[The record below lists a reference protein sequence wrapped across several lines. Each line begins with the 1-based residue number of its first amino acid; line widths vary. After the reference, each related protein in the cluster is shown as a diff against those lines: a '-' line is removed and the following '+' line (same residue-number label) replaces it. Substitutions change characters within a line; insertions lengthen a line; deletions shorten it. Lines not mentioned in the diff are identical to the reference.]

1 MNRKNSKSA
10 YKEAVRYIP
19 GGVNSPVR
27 ALYGLDEEPLF
38 IDKAKGVTLVDI
50 DGNKY
55 TAYCLSWGVFLQG
68 HSHPAVKTAVIKA
81 VAHGTSYGVPCIA
94 ETELAKKINT
104 FLPSMEKIRF
114 VNSGTEAVMSAIR
127 VARAY
132 TGKNTIIKFDGC
144 YHGHADHLLVSAGS
158 GVAGLSGASSAGVP
172 EDFTRHTVSI
182 PFNDQKAVEA
192 VFKLKGTDLAAVI
205 VEPVPAN
212 MGVII
217 PNHGYLEFLRK
228 ITKDY
233 GALLIFDEVI
243 TGFRLSSGG
252 TQKLFCIMPDL
263 TTLGKIIGGGFPA
276 AAFGGRS
283 EIMDMLAPDGPVYQA
298 GTLSGNPVAMAAG
311 SAVLNVLSEIGFYTE
326 LEKKCSVFY
335 TVLLE
340 VIKGKNIV
348 LNHIGPMFTLFFSDK
363 EVFDFNSSCASNAK
377 RFAEFFRSMLKN
389 GNYISPSRFEANFIS
404 SAHTPQ
410 DMEKFIDAVQKS
422 I

>member
-1 MNRKNSKSA
+1 MKSDGPRKTNLWHL
-10 YKEAVRYIP
+10 
-19 GGVNSPVR
+19 SP
-27 ALYGLDEEPLF
+27 
-38 IDKAKGVTLVDI
+38 K
-50 DGNKY
+50 
-55 TAYCLSWGVFLQG
+55 
-68 HSHPAVKTAVIKA
+68 
-81 VAHGTSYGVPCIA
+81 
-94 ETELAKKINT
+94 
-104 FLPSMEKIRF
+104 
-114 VNSGTEAVMSAIR
+114 
-127 VARAY
+127 
-132 TGKNTIIKFDGC
+132 
-144 YHGHADHLLVSAGS
+144 
-158 GVAGLSGASSAGVP
+158 
-172 EDFTRHTVSI
+172 
-182 PFNDQKAVEA
+182 
-192 VFKLKGTDLAAVI
+192 TDLAAVI

-335 TVLLE
+335 TVLRE